1 MKNTI
6 FVVFSLIVFTAS
18 IFAQVSP
25 NPVADAEI
33 RDNNS
38 IRMRELELERVK
50 RDANKPR
57 RGETSKLAKV
67 RFAVIKDDFENI
79 QKLQSSIVK
88 AYTTGEKINY
98 EKIRDSALE
107 MRKKATRLGVNFFNI
122 NAETYTY
129 KYPRNLGPI
138 SVKDLIVEID
148 NTLIVFVSNPMFANP
163 TVVDAAENERAEV
176 NLKRLIELSASL
188 NFEAAKLAKTP
199 N

>member
-1 MKNTI
+1 
-6 FVVFSLIVFTAS
+6 
-18 IFAQVSP
+18 
-25 NPVADAEI
+25 
-33 RDNNS
+33 
-38 IRMRELELERVK
+38 MRSLELERVK

-57 RGETSKLAKV
+57 PSEISKLAEV

-98 EKIRDSALE
+98 EKIRESALE
-107 MRKKATRLGVNFFNI
+107 MRKKATRLWVNFFNI
-122 NAETYTY
+122 NSETYTY
-129 KYPRNLGPI
+129 KYTRNLGSI

-148 NTLIVFVSNPMFANP
+148 NTLTVFVSSPMFANP
-163 TVVDAAENERAEV
+163 TVVDAAENEQAEV
-176 NLKRLIELSASL
+176 NLKKLIELSASL